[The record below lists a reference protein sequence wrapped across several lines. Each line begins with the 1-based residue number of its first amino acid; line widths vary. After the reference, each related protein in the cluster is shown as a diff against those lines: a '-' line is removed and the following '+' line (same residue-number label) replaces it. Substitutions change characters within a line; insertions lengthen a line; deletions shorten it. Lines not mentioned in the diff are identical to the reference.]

1 MLSWVITHY
10 LLPQLE
16 QAVDHLQAAN
26 TALIMCGKSLFL
38 VEIWSSGAWLCNWSW
53 KNSCIFPHR
62 RKQLMIGVSHG
73 SFDCDDGKNVSINN
87 SCVIVILSTQHYQEQ
102 KAHKNWPQLFI
113 SSKTKMFIH
122 IHFMFSNA
130 NKYKK
135 KKRSSVFFPIISAVW
150 RWK

>member
-1 MLSWVITHY
+1 
-10 LLPQLE
+10 
-16 QAVDHLQAAN
+16 
-26 TALIMCGKSLFL
+26 
-38 VEIWSSGAWLCNWSW
+38 
-53 KNSCIFPHR
+53 
-62 RKQLMIGVSHG
+62 MIGVSHG

-135 KKRSSVFFPIISAVW
+135 KKKGHLFFFPLLALYGGGNKEVRSIF
-150 RWK
+150 KCPKYN